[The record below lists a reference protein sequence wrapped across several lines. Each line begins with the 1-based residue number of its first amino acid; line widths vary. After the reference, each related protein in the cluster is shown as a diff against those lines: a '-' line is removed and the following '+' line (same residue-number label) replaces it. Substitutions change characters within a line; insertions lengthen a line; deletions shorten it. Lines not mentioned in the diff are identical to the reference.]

1 MTKPTSMIG
10 LTSSLCFIGIL
21 LIMTFNSHS
30 QNVGRPHS
38 PEIDFKN
45 FPIVNFDEPLPT
57 EPRARAAR
65 EGKNKRFNSNAKSIS
80 ESSTQI
86 FTVMDWDVGLPAFP
100 IERSSAVVIGRVTEA
115 KAYLS
120 DDKTAIYSEFKVQ
133 IDSVLRNDERC
144 PIQPESSVIV
154 GREGGRVRLRS
165 GKIVVSWINHQ
176 NMPTMGGK
184 YALFLTHELPRG
196 GDGGNDFYIVT
207 AYEVANGNVV
217 PMDDIPSGHPIAA
230 IKGKSE
236 SSFLNDLRSAL
247 GSSLNPDR

>member
-1 MTKPTSMIG
+1 MKRPMSLIG
-10 LTSSLCFIGIL
+10 LTSFLCFIGIL

-30 QNVGRPHS
+30 QIVERPHS

-45 FPIVNFDEPLPT
+45 FPIASFDEPLPT
-57 EPRARAAR
+57 EAQTRAAR
-65 EGKNKRFNSNAKSIS
+65 EVKNKRFNSVAKAIS

-100 IERSSAVVIGRVTEA
+100 IERSSAVVIGRVIDA

-133 IDSVLRNDERC
+133 IDSVLKNDERC
-144 PIQPESSVIV
+144 PIQPERSLIV
-154 GREGGRVRLRS
+154 GREGGRVRLPS

-184 YALFLTHELPRG
+184 YAFFLTHELPRG

-207 AYEVANGNVV
+207 AYELANGNVV

-230 IKGKSE
+230 IKGRSE
-236 SSFLNDLRSAL
+236 SSFVKDLLSVL
-247 GSSLNPDR
+247 DSSRKSR